1 MIKNPLHCERRF
13 SDTGPNIS
21 LFKSVSA
28 AEHYANLSGG
38 YYLNVANTF
47 DHHTIYQS
55 ADKTSSSYIMC
66 GDAVVTTK

>member
-21 LFKSVSA
+21 LFNSVRA
-28 AEHYANLSGG
+28 AEHYANFSGG
-38 YYLNVANTF
+38 CYLIVANTF

-55 ADKTSSSYIMC
+55 ADKTSSSYIWC
-66 GDAVVTTK
+66 GDTIVTTK